1 MQRLVASRDHL
12 GATREV
18 SFSLW
23 RYDMERR
30 GRTRAFVT
38 TGLVAFAL
46 FWLQTLPW
54 LVSTGHL
61 EPHQTLEASAIP
73 TPIAPRLSLLF
84 DFLFLVALAYH
95 GVRSHELAS
104 MGQRMARLEGMGPNF
119 KWKLWRRAGLLILM
133 LGIGLD
139 AVENVW
145 LWTISNEY
153 HTQDLFIPGL
163 TPTVWAVLTVGVL
176 LLWSAT
182 GWAWWKIKQ
191 HHDPHG
197 NLAGNSKAKSL
208 PNLDG
213 TIITCSGG
221 GIRSTSFCLG
231 GLQVLS
237 REGIYQKARSVI
249 GVSGGGYIAAAMH
262 IVRTKSKLQP
272 DDPPAF
278 ADASPEEA
286 WLRRNTRY
294 LLESVKV
301 AALGGLSLLNG
312 MLVNLFLVAS
322 VMVFIAWWS
331 GWFYLVS
338 GGLTDWNTPRASAI
352 DYSQAWTAVT
362 WTVWLGP
369 AGLVVFMIEDAVD
382 RLFRV
387 PPFIRAGSRELSV
400 LLLGL
405 GIGSLLFFYAVPS
418 LLVTAHN
425 YAAGSGSAWAS
436 LVTAAG
442 LIPQQVCTDLLAQ
455 GQDAC
460 GAAAGPSVTGASL
473 VSLGAIVAAAVTVLR
488 SARRFL
494 PDAATAPGDSG
505 RLRRLLDRFFVR
517 LLPWAA
523 LIVIVLVTLTLLLR
537 WTTALV
543 ADPTLL
549 GHWGWFYAVAIG
561 FVVLKVTT
569 DANRT
574 SLHYF
579 YRERLSKAF
588 VLERAGSEV
597 KPVPYSDLLRF
608 SDAKPQD
615 GGPELIACASANAS
629 DNDVVPAD
637 RNCVPYSFG
646 HGTTGL
652 SGELFPP
659 EARTNSRLF
668 EFNADREYRVA
679 TIPAAMAMSGAAFS
693 PLAGRYTK
701 RVAPY
706 RVVMALANAR
716 LGVWLPNPLWIED
729 DAVFRRL
736 VKLRRAQEVKKYLSE
751 VGSQVGI
758 DGLSARDLVWV
769 QSLDVA
775 VADPAVAR
783 ELDVVLAWAL
793 ARETKRTGNAAPDR
807 RAADARRTI
816 DVVKS
821 WWRHVFVR
829 PGAFHLAK
837 EAFGQ
842 TSIYNRFLY
851 ITDGGHYDNL
861 GLVEAL
867 RYRPEAVYVLDASS
881 DPPDTFS
888 TLGQAI
894 ATARMDLGCEVEV
907 NPRMLQR
914 GENDKRP
921 LACYGVG
928 KVVYSDGEVT
938 ALYFLKA
945 LVSESLPWDVE
956 AYAREHNT
964 FPRTSTSNQL
974 YGEFDLEAY
983 RVLGREAARALLNH
997 INGGGA

>member
-1 MQRLVASRDHL
+1 MERLIAAGDQL

-30 GRTRAFVT
+30 GRTKAFVT

-61 EPHQTLEASAIP
+61 KPHQTIQAIAVP
-73 TPIAPRLSLLF
+73 APIAPRLSLLF

-95 GVRSHELAS
+95 GVRTHELAS
-104 MGQRMARLEGMGPNF
+104 MGQRMARLEGMQP
-119 KWKLWRRAGLLILM
+119 KRWKLWRRGGLVVLM
-133 LGIGLD
+133 VGVALD
-139 AVENVW
+139 AGENLW
-145 LWTISNEY
+145 LWTVSSEARREE
-153 HTQDLFIPGL
+153 LSVPGL
-163 TPTVWAVLTVGVL
+163 TPVVWAVLTMGVL

-182 GWAWWKIKQ
+182 GWAWWRIKQ
-191 HHDPHG
+191 HHDPES
-197 NLAGNSKAKSL
+197 NPAAKKKAISL
-208 PNLDG
+208 PELDG

-231 GLQVLS
+231 GLQVLA
-237 REGIYQKARSVI
+237 RDGIYQKARSVI

-262 IVRTKSKLQP
+262 IVRTQSKLKP

-301 AALGGLSLLNG
+301 AALGGLSLLYG

-338 GGLTDWNTPRASAI
+338 GGLAGWNTPHASAV
-352 DYSQAWTAVT
+352 DYNEAWTAVT
-362 WTVWLGP
+362 WTVWLAP
-369 AGLVVFMIEDAVD
+369 AGLGVFMVEDAAD
-382 RLFRV
+382 RLFKVRR
-387 PPFIRAGSRELSV
+387 FIRVGSRELSV
-400 LLLGL
+400 LLLAL
-405 GIGSLLFFYAVPS
+405 GVGSLLFFYAVPW
-418 LLVTAHN
+418 LLVSAHN
-425 YAAGSGSAWAS
+425 YAAGSSSAWAR
-436 LVTAAG
+436 LITAAG
-442 LIPQQVCTDLLAQ
+442 LIPQEVCTELLAQ

-473 VSLGAIVAAAVTVLR
+473 VSLGAILAAAVTVLR

-494 PDAATAPGDSG
+494 PDAATVPAGSG
-505 RLRRLLDRFFVR
+505 RLRRLLDSLFVR

-588 VLERAGSEV
+588 VLERAGSGV
-597 KPVPYSDLLRF
+597 KPVPYSDPLRF
-608 SDAKPQD
+608 SDTKPND

-646 HGTTGL
+646 HGATGL

-729 DAVFRRL
+729 DAVFRRI
-736 VKLRRAQEVKKYLSE
+736 VKLRRDQEVKKYLSE

-758 DGLSARDLVWV
+758 DGLSARDLVWL
-769 QSLDVA
+769 QSLDLDL
-775 VADPAVAR
+775 ADQGVAR
-783 ELDVVLAWAL
+783 ELEVVLAWFL
-793 ARETKRTGNAAPDR
+793 ARETDGTGKVAPNIEAAEAKRA
-807 RAADARRTI
+807 I
-816 DVVKS
+816 DIAKS

-842 TSIYNRFLY
+842 TSIYDRFLY

-894 ATARMDLGCEVEV
+894 ATARMDLGCEVEL
-907 NPRMLQR
+907 NPRLLQR
-914 GENDKRP
+914 GENDEPP

-928 KVVYSDGEVT
+928 KVVYSDGAVT
-938 ALYFLKA
+938 TLYFLKA
-945 LVSESLPWDVE
+945 LVTQTLPWDVE
-956 AYAREHNT
+956 VYAKEHST

-997 INGGGA
+997 VNSQGY